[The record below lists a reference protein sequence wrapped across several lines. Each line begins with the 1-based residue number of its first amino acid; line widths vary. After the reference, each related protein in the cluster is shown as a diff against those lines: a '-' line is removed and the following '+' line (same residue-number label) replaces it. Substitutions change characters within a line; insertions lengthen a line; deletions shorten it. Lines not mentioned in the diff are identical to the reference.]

1 MEQSDLSSET
11 EPLGTH
17 IVSSDSAEPIMHNNT
32 SLSTSSASTTTTLT
46 TTTTTTTTSS
56 SSSSSAFTPN
66 NIDKGE
72 QAQSQFEDYLYA
84 EDDDSGDE
92 SCVESEFFHKSHHAI
107 QSPTSS
113 ARSFQGPCFGGTSPG
128 EPGTVPPT
136 ANFGPAC
143 GSALP
148 GTMFRLKFI
157 GSLEVDEEVGS
168 GKRRRKRPKKTMVE
182 EAVLKMKVG

>member
-1 MEQSDLSSET
+1 MYLIFLNTQTQVDQSDLSSET
-11 EPLGTH
+11 EPLGTLN
-17 IVSSDSAEPIMHNNT
+17 VSDSAETTMHND
-32 SLSTSSASTTTTLT
+32 
-46 TTTTTTTTSS
+46 TTTTSS
-56 SSSSSAFTPN
+56 ITTSNTTTTTITSSSTN
-66 NIDKGE
+66 NDKGE
-72 QAQSQFEDYLYA
+72 QVQPHFEDYLYA
-84 EDDDSGDE
+84 EDDDSGDD
-92 SCVESEFFHKSHHAI
+92 SCAESEFFHKGHHAI

-128 EPGTVPPT
+128 EPGTLPPST
-136 ANFGPAC
+136 HFGPAC

-182 EAVLKMKVG
+182 EAVQKMKVGSQD